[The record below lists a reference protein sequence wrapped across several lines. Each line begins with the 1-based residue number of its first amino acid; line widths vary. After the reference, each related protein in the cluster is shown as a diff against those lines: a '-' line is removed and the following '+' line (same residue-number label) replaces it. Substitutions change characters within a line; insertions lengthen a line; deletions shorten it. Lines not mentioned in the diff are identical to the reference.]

1 MDASRED
8 VLAYMDFPREHWPQI
23 ASTNPLE
30 RVNRKIKRRAD
41 VVGIFPNDDAI
52 LRLVGALML
61 ETNDE
66 WTVARRYMSLETL
79 ARLTNTPTVRLPA
92 VAS

>member
-1 MDASRED
+1 MS
-8 VLAYMDFPREHWPQI
+8 FPRQHWAQI

-30 RVNRKIKRRAD
+30 RVNREIKRRAD
-41 VVGIFPNDDAI
+41 VIGTFPNDEPM

-66 WTVARRYMSLETL
+66 WAVTRRYMSLETL
-79 ARLTNTPTVRLPA
+79 ARITDNPTIRLPA
-92 VAS
+92 VAA